1 MPSYLST
8 INGLDGRKS
17 KLSHLSCVADCAA
30 QWGMMPPSSQ
40 PQAPSRKNH
49 YVPVWY
55 QTGFKLSANDNWLLD
70 ISTPRLRSD
79 GTPIVLPP
87 RRRPAKSSFWE
98 NELYVTRFGEVI
110 NDEVETVLFQEIDNY
125 GADAVRAFVDG
136 DERAMHYQLESL
148 LSYLGAQ
155 KLRTPKGLAWI
166 KARYPA
172 LSQVEVLT
180 ELQHLRHMFGT
191 LWGESVREIVSAES
205 SEVKF
210 LVTDHPVTMFNAVL
224 LEDAPQFADPM
235 DPPLTWNGTQT
246 LFALDANNLLIL
258 THVPFAKDPD
268 RVEASTRR
276 INARYF
282 GEALMRTDALI
293 RTRRFSS
300 DQVIVVNGWL
310 KSRARRYIA
319 AAEPDWLYPET
330 NGRPDP
336 GALVQLLRPSSEGVW
351 RYGGDIYIGYEDGSH
366 AYRDQYGR
374 TSKDHEVVT
383 KQPPSEPPG
392 LDEVCPCGS
401 GDTYRWC
408 CESRPIWDRAPW
420 NVLSLRERNLRFINA
435 LTNVLELGREESWT
449 QVQRELSDEQVT
461 RVHRLSQWLWPADT
475 DLAALLPKRGSG
487 GVRALYMG
495 FSDPRLLGE
504 NVVALCPVFN
514 QILVM
519 DPFMFARNIRPEF
532 SPLDNPGQ
540 HKQQF
545 LKNAMFWISLTPLIQ
560 AGKVLVFPD
569 PGDVNPGLQRAV
581 FEMARA
587 RTAEWEIEPAE
598 YEEMRWLTEDDNRRL
613 VERMPDEYWLTKLRQ
628 LKHEISDEEAA
639 QVLDFMRRRQERD
652 PFALLQPMVQGK
664 ARQLLMMR
672 AVNLEIALF
681 VAQIT
686 GAIIVTDVSAMW
698 RQLHAHTRA
707 AASRRDTA
715 TNFKPLRFTAP
726 LYPTTAVEASAFA
739 EAKGVR
745 SAVNNLKTVIDS
757 RAGQEGIERALD
769 TVRTRLGALSM
780 PIETMDPELPRAQ
793 LSLTPS
799 IPESGF
805 ESPTAQRLIV
815 SFGNE
820 DVPAHIG
827 LAFFRR
833 TENGGSTRA
842 DQPDTDPQ
850 ATGA

>member
-1 MPSYLST
+1 MT
-8 INGLDGRKS
+8 
-17 KLSHLSCVADCAA
+17 
-30 QWGMMPPSSQ
+30 PPSSQ
-40 PQAPSRKNH
+40 LQAPSRKNH

-55 QTGFKLSANDNWLLD
+55 QTGFQLNATDNWLLD
-70 ISTPRLRSD
+70 ISAPRLRPD

-166 KARYPA
+166 QARYPA
-172 LSQVEVLT
+172 LSQVELLT

-210 LVTDHPVTMFNAVL
+210 LVTDHPVTMFNAAL
-224 LEDAPQFADPM
+224 PEDAPQFAGPM

-268 RVEASTRR
+268 RVEASAKR

-282 GEALMRTDALI
+282 GDALLRTDALI
-293 RTRRFSS
+293 RSRRFST
-300 DQVIVVNGWL
+300 DQVIAVNGWL

-319 AAEPDWLYPET
+319 AAESDWLYPET
-330 NGRPDP
+330 HGRPEP
-336 GALVQLLRPSSEGVW
+336 GALAQLLRPPSDGLW
-351 RYGGDIYIGYEDGSH
+351 RFGGETYIGYEDGSH
-366 AYRDQYGR
+366 GYRDQYGR
-374 TSKDHEVVT
+374 TSRDHEVVA

-392 LDEVCPCGS
+392 LDEACPCGS
-401 GDTYRWC
+401 GDRYGSC
-408 CESRPIWDRAPW
+408 CEPRPIWDRAPW

-435 LTNVLELGREESWT
+435 LFNVLELGSDVPWT
-449 QVQRELSDEQVT
+449 HVQRELSDEQVA

-475 DLAALLPKRGSG
+475 DLAELLPKRRSGS
-487 GVRALYMG
+487 VRALYMG
-495 FSDPRLLGE
+495 LSDPRLLGE
-504 NVVALCPVFN
+504 NVAALCPVFD

-519 DPFMFARNIRPEF
+519 DPFMFARNVRPDF
-532 SPLDNPGQ
+532 SPLDNPDQ

-545 LKNAMFWISLTPLIQ
+545 LKNALFWISLAPLIQ

-569 PGDVNPGLQRAV
+569 PGDVNPALRHAV
-581 FEMARA
+581 LEMARA
-587 RTAEWEIEPAE
+587 RTAEWEMEPAE
-598 YEEMRWLTEDDNRRL
+598 YDEMRWLAQEDAERSMK
-613 VERMPDEYWLTKLRQ
+613 RMPDEFWLAKLRQ
-628 LKHEISDEEAA
+628 SKPGISDDEAA
-639 QVLDFMRRRQERD
+639 QAVDYMRRQQEHD
-652 PFALLQPMVQGK
+652 PFALLQPMREGR
-664 ARQLLMMR
+664 AGQLLMMR
-672 AVNLEIALF
+672 GVNLEIALF
-681 VAQIT
+681 VAQVT
-686 GAIIVTDVSAMW
+686 GAVIVTDVSAMW

-707 AASRRDTA
+707 AASGRDA
-715 TNFKPLRFTAP
+715 STNFEPLRFTASLHP
-726 LYPTTAVEASAFA
+726 AMAVEVSEFT
-739 EAKGVR
+739 EAAAVQ
-745 SAVNNLKTVIDS
+745 SAVNNLKATIDRRS
-757 RAGQEGIERALD
+757 DQEEIERALEA
-769 TVRTRLGALSM
+769 VRTRLGALSV
-780 PIETMDPELPRAQ
+780 PIEAMDTELPRAQ

-799 IPESGF
+799 IPESAF
-805 ESPTAQRLIV
+805 ESPTAQRLVV
-815 SFGNE
+815 SFGSE
-820 DVPAHIG
+820 DAPVYVG

-833 TENGGSTRA
+833 TERGDSVRPDRSDAGPPTA
-842 DQPDTDPQ
+842 D
-850 ATGA
+850 A